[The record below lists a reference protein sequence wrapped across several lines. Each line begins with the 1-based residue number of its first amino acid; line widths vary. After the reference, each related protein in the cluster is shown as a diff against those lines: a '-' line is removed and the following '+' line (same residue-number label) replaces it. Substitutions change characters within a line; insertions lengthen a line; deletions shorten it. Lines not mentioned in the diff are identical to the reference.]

1 MPAKK
6 DTKSLATVD
15 VSKFMIQSVDMTT
28 TSDEIAEEL
37 DGLGTIPFDRV
48 KWPTGGNTTF
58 EVPDEEDDSQYVTT
72 DKITGVIAYHHPM
85 NSRWAGN
92 YNGSNEPPVCYAMDG
107 KTGLNTESGEVIN
120 CSTCPYNQFESNGST
135 SGKACKN
142 IHRLY
147 IIQDNN
153 PIPLVIALPP
163 TSLGSF
169 RNYLGKKLLIRGKK
183 AAQVVTEITLKKE
196 NSKNN
201 MPFAKAVFKKVGDLS
216 PDRVEST
223 KSLSALI
230 KSISKTEVKAT
241 SEDYNMMSTPD
252 SLDSVT
258 QNNEVP
264 LPPIESYPATVVQ
277 EAPPAPAP
285 ANVPPTQKVPEQD
298 PFAFIDDSNPFE

>member
-15 VSKFMIQSVDMTT
+15 VSKFTIQSVDMTT

-58 EVPDEEDDSQYVTT
+58 EVPDEEDDSQYITT

-85 NSRWAGN
+85 NSRWEGN
-92 YNGSNEPPVCYAMDG
+92 YNGNNEPPVCYAMDG
-107 KTGLNTESGEVIN
+107 KKGINTQTGEIID
-120 CSTCPYNQFESNGST
+120 CATCPYNQFESNGST

-147 IIQDNN
+147 IIQNDN
-153 PIPLVIALPP
+153 PVPLLVALPP
-163 TSLGSF
+163 TSLNSF

-183 AAQVVTEITLKKE
+183 SADVITEISLKKE

-201 MPFAKAVFKKVGDLS
+201 MAFAKAVFKKVGDLT
-216 PDRVEST
+216 PTQIENA
-223 KSLSALI
+223 KSLSAMI
-230 KSISKTEVKAT
+230 KSIAKTEVIAT
-241 SEDYNMMSTPD
+241 SEDYNMSSD
-252 SLDSVT
+252 SSDSVT

-264 LPPIESYPATVVQ
+264 LPPIESHPATVVQ
-277 EAPPAPAP
+277 EAPPAP